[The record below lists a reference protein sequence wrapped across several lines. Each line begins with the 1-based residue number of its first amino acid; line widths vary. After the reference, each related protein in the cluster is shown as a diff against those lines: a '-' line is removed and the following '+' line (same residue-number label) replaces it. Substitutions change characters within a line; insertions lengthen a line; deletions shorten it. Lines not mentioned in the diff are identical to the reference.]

1 MFIMSEHI
9 IKFICLNVSLK
20 IINTY
25 FSLKLNCHCYYWSLR
40 AVMQY
45 GITFLEK
52 CTFSTTGFRNN
63 TEEQRVDRF
72 LYYFPTILYSFTIF
86 NFALIVSRPLNETN
100 IKMMIFY

>member
-1 MFIMSEHI
+1 MYMYIMSEHI

-45 GITFLEK
+45 GITFLK
-52 CTFSTTGFRNN
+52 N
-63 TEEQRVDRF
+63 VHF
-72 LYYFPTILYSFTIF
+72 LPQGLETILNRGTKS
-86 NFALIVSRPLNETN
+86 
-100 IKMMIFY
+100 